1 MKDSNILATES
12 TGKLLWTFSWPSI
25 VAMACTA
32 LYSIVDRIFVG
43 RGVGS
48 LAIAATTVAFPI
60 MIISLALSLLIG
72 VGATA
77 LISIRLGERRKE
89 DAEVV
94 AANAAGLLILLPL
107 CLTLFYFAFPDSIL
121 RLFGAS
127 PEVLPLARDF
137 MDIVM
142 LGSVFGS
149 LGMGMNNF
157 IRAEGN
163 PVMAMSTQVLGA
175 LINGILNYIFIF
187 KLGLGIKGSALATVL
202 GQLFASG
209 WVLSYYLTGRS
220 LVKLRLKNFR
230 PQVPVV
236 LSIMAIG
243 FAPFAMQ
250 LASSLQQVI
259 LNKTVTSYS
268 GDLALSAVG
277 ILMSIITLLFM
288 PILGISQG
296 AQPIIGF
303 NYGARRTDRVKDTL
317 KKAITA
323 ASCVSVTG
331 YLIMMLWPAQIAGL
345 FSKGDTALTNMTA
358 DAMVV
363 YFGMTFI
370 IGFQIIGAHYFQ
382 AVGKARAAAVL
393 SLSRQVLLFIPLLLI
408 LPRFWGI
415 DGVWRTAPIADGL
428 SVLITAIF
436 VIREIR
442 HLPAPQPSLIKE
454 EPQRT

>member
-1 MKDSNILATES
+1 MKNSNILATES
-12 TGKLLWTFSWPSI
+12 IGKLLWSFSWPAIIGMLS
-25 VAMACTA
+25 TA
-32 LYSIVDRIFVG
+32 LYNIVDRIFVG

-48 LAIAATTVAFPI
+48 LAIAATTVAFP
-60 MIISLALSLLIG
+60 MMVISLAVSLLIG

-89 DAEVV
+89 EAEVV
-94 AANAAGLLILLPL
+94 AANATGLLILLPL
-107 CLTLFYFAFPDSIL
+107 CLTLIYFAFPDSIL
-121 RLFGAS
+121 ILFGAS

-142 LGSVFGS
+142 LGSVLGS

-163 PVMAMSTQVLGA
+163 PMMAMWTQVLGA

-187 KLGLGIKGSALATVL
+187 KFGMGIKGSALATVL
-202 GQLFASG
+202 GQLFASA
-209 WVLSYYLTGRS
+209 WVLSYYFTGRS
-220 LVKLRLKNFR
+220 LIKLRLKNFR
-230 PQVPVV
+230 PQMPVI
-236 LSIMAIG
+236 LGIMSIG

-250 LASSLQQVI
+250 LASSLQQAI
-259 LNKTVTSYS
+259 LNKTVTHYS
-268 GDLALSAVG
+268 GDLALSAIG

-296 AQPIIGF
+296 AQPIIGY
-303 NYGARRTDRVKDTL
+303 NYGARRTDRVKETL
-317 KKAITA
+317 KKAILA

-331 YLIMMLWPAQIAGL
+331 YLIMMLWPAEIVGA
-345 FSKGDTALTNMTA
+345 FSKGDIALTNLTA

-363 YFGMTFI
+363 YFGMTFL

-393 SLSRQVLLFIPLLLI
+393 SLSRQVLFFIPLLLI
-408 LPRFWGI
+408 LPHFWGI

-428 SVLITAIF
+428 SVMITAIF

-442 HLPAPQPSLIKE
+442 HLPAPQPTLMKE
-454 EPQRT
+454 TP